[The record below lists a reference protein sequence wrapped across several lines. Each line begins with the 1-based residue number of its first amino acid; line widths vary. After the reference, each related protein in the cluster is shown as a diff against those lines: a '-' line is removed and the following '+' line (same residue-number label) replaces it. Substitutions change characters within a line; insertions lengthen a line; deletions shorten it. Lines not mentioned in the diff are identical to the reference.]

1 MTIKMKKMF
10 ENKNKNQDG
19 YYLKKKGK
27 KEEDVRKNFSNA
39 ISIRTLPEFISI
51 SFIKIHIHVS

>member
-1 MTIKMKKMF
+1 MEKMF